1 MKPAEMKT
9 TNKIL
14 SVLNPFDL
22 SPVDTLAENDETD
35 IEDALTTAGV
45 LMIAQKKH
53 PIEIRDSLNAYLPPK
68 LRTKD
73 EE

>member
-1 MKPAEMKT
+1 MNQSIPFADKLKGKNA
-9 TNKIL
+9 NKK
-14 SVLNPFDL
+14 V
-22 SPVDTLAENDETD
+22 
-35 IEDALTTAGV
+35 EDALTTAGV

-53 PIEIRDSLNAYLPPK
+53 PIEIRDALNAYLPPK